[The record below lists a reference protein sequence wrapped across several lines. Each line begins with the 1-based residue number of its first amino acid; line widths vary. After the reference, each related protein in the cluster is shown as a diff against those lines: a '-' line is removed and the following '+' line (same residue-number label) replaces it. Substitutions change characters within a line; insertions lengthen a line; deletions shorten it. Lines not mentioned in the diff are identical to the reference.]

1 MSSNEHRKVLIVG
14 AGGTNIGN
22 HIARTLA
29 ADPYFTVSVLS
40 RRSDASYPPNTSV
53 VSIPSGDA
61 SHADYVFAF
70 RGQDVVISAIGTAG
84 KPKEE
89 IMIDAA
95 IEAGV
100 KRFFPSE
107 SGLDDTNAAA
117 RKLCPIF
124 DMKGGMIDYLRSKES
139 SGLTWTA
146 VPTGMWLDWALDPS
160 IAFIG
165 INIAQHT
172 VDYWAQG
179 SHKLSF
185 STLPTSAQGYRQI
198 LKHPAE
204 SENKIAP
211 IRKFEVAQA
220 EIVAALEEIQGVKY
234 SVTYIDHEQ
243 VISGARAKWD
253 AVKDILA
260 ALKLVCAGFLLPG
273 YGSNLVDGEMGE
285 AARATIEHQAGAV
298 EFEGVPRLDETKPDS
313 PSPGTS
319 ATLAYATYPND
330 IVQYWVDQASLYA
343 NGTVVNGLAS
353 PPAGWFNAIV
363 QGAVYKAA
371 LDSSYDSLAFQQLA
385 VSGWNRLANNVLGD
399 SLATNV
405 TASARFYAILN
416 YALANAAIASWD
428 TKYTYYSWRPITAL
442 RYNTSTY
449 LHSNTTLTD
458 DTWTPLLNPTPN
470 HQDYLST
477 HATFGGAAGAVL
489 TLWIGGDEVDVQHS
503 SNVTAIGK
511 VITRRITSLR
521 QVVKDNGNSRI
532 FGGIHFQY
540 ASDVGSETGW
550 RVGDHTWKAFDAGW
564 DRF

>member
-1 MSSNEHRKVLIVG
+1 MSSNELRKVLIVR

-70 RGQDVVISAIGTAG
+70 RGQDVVISAIGAAG

-107 SGLDDTNAAA
+107 SGLDNTNAAA

-185 STLPTSAQGYRQI
+185 STLPTSAQGYRHI

-211 IRKFEVAQA
+211 IRNFEVAQA
-220 EIVAALEEIQGVKY
+220 EIVAVLEKIQGVKY

-243 VISGARAKWD
+243 LISGARAKWD

-298 EFEGVPRLDETKPDS
+298 EFEDVPRLDETKP
-313 PSPGTS
+313 
-319 ATLAYATYPND
+319 
-330 IVQYWVDQASLYA
+330 
-343 NGTVVNGLAS
+343 
-353 PPAGWFNAIV
+353 
-363 QGAVYKAA
+363 A

-385 VSGWNRLANNVLGD
+385 VSGWNRLANNILGD

-521 QVVKDNGNSRI
+521 QAVKDNGNSRI